1 MTGGDQFS
9 GNRVMNTN
17 SNFNLRN
24 TGSNLDMNM
33 GANKYKFNEND
44 MNEAKD
50 ALKLLKMK
58 MGGGSSMNGGI
69 GQTKSTTNNNFNPN
83 FQGMNQGMNQ
93 GMSQGLNGTNNNY
106 RKPFKPT
113 FDNED
118 SNLIQIDTKKNFMGG
133 RTMGITPSNQS
144 NQNYNNKL
152 NSNVGSRIN
161 QNTNNQ
167 KLKSQPMQQV
177 NEVVDDRPAFATG
190 ATT

>member
-1 MTGGDQFS
+1 MNRNVNMTGNFSNGKSLKPGDTAFNSRKVTGGDQFS

-24 TGSNLDMNM
+24 TGSNVDMNM

-58 MGGGSSMNGGI
+58 MGGGSSMNTI
-69 GQTKSTTNNNFNPN
+69 GQTKNTTTNNYNQN
-83 FQGMNQGMNQ
+83 FQGTG
-93 GMSQGLNGTNNNY
+93 QGLGGNNNY

-118 SNLIQIDTKKNFMGG
+118 SNPIQIDTKKNFLGG
-133 RTMGITPSNQS
+133 RTMGVTPSN
-144 NQNYNNKL
+144 
-152 NSNVGSRIN
+152 
-161 QNTNNQ
+161 
-167 KLKSQPMQQV
+167 
-177 NEVVDDRPAFATG
+177 
-190 ATT
+190 